1 MQDLVAV
8 IMAGGAGTRFW
19 PVSTEHRPKQF
30 LSLVGDR
37 TLLQQ
42 SYDRLQGL
50 TDRVLVLTAGHYLDL
65 VQEQLPRAEA
75 VGEPVRRDTAA
86 AVALAALLCRKLY
99 GDVTMLVLT
108 ADHVIAPVERFQACL
123 VSAARSARESGRLYT
138 FAIPPT
144 RPETGYGYLELGAAL
159 EERPDGIR
167 HHELASF
174 REKPDRATAEGFLRE
189 GRFYWNSGMFCWTV
203 SSILA
208 EFEVNLPRHLQLLA
222 PAVEAYGTPSFAA
235 ELERCFA
242 QLEPISVDYAIM
254 EKAQRR
260 AAVVAEF
267 DWSDVGGWLALEPFL
282 HHREENSFRGRL
294 ACHQAGANI
303 VFSEDEQELVSLVGV
318 ENLVVVR
325 SGNRTLVAHRDRLE
339 EVKKLVSGLQPED
352 R

>member
-1 MQDLVAV
+1 MHDLVAV

-19 PVSTEHRPKQF
+19 PVSTESRPKQF

-42 SYDRLQGL
+42 SYDRLHGL
-50 TDRVLVLTAGHYLDL
+50 TDQVLVLTAGHYLGL
-65 VQEQLPRAEA
+65 VQEQLPQVHA

-108 ADHVIAPVERFQACL
+108 ADHVIAPIERFQACL

-144 RPETGYGYLELGAAL
+144 RPETGYGYLELGPPL
-159 EERPDGIR
+159 DDRPDGIR

-174 REKPDRATAEGFLRE
+174 REKPDRATAEGFLE
-189 GRFYWNSGMFCWTV
+189 QGRFYWNSGMFCWTV
-203 SSILA
+203 ASILA

-222 PAVEAYGTPSFAA
+222 PAVDAYGTASFPA

-282 HHREENSFRGRL
+282 QHRDENAFRGRL
-294 ACHQAGANI
+294 ACHEAGGNI
-303 VFSEDEQELVSLVGV
+303 VFSEEEQELVSLVGV

-339 EVKKLVSGLQPED
+339 EVKKLVRGLQPED